1 MNDNPANNHLPAN
14 LTPQAR
20 QMLED
25 AYDRVL
31 EARALVLA
39 ASDVAEHIDAH
50 IRLRFAQEREQEIIS
65 EVLGGSGSVQGTGTG
80 TGPESRSS
88 SSDDPDFANVEE
100 EADEI
105 EVDGYFGYRGGSSST
120 GNAQSQTLFGSADLP
135 IHPPLVGHMRLK
147 SYLRERRHASLSVLT
162 DQELLINHAVANYET
177 IPEARRRFQH
187 HYIGLNMPQNYMHAF
202 ALQDRMLGPKRT
214 LSGSASDAAADAN
227 KSRGR
232 GKGKGKGRATAAAS
246 TTNHTAY
253 NEIPLPTTSAAAAT
267 ATTTRITTTGSAS
280 SLRTQSGRPIVD
292 ILEVDGGWRNRSAG
306 DEGYGPVSLH
316 GSVVSSSSAAKGG
329 GDGARRGSRRGGRA
343 TAAESSGQDRR
354 RSARHAAGGVE
365 AGAGAGI
372 GYVPCF
378 QADKNKFDNV
388 VAFTRPD

>member
-1 MNDNPANNHLPAN
+1 MNDNPANNHLPTN

-80 TGPESRSS
+80 PESRSS
-88 SSDDPDFANVEE
+88 SSDDPDFVNVEE

-105 EVDGYFGYRGGSSST
+105 EVDGYFGYRGSSSST
-120 GNAQSQTLFGSADLP
+120 GNAQSQTLFDSADLP

-214 LSGSASDAAADAN
+214 SCGSASDAAAATAD

-232 GKGKGKGRATAAAS
+232 GKGKGKGRATAATS
-246 TTNHTAY
+246 TTNHNTY
-253 NEIPLPTTSAAAAT
+253 NEIPLPATSAAAAAAT

-280 SLRTQSGRPIVD
+280 SLPTKSGRPIVD

-316 GSVVSSSSAAKGG
+316 GSVASSSSAAKAG
-329 GDGARRGSRRGGRA
+329 GDGARRGSRRGGRV
-343 TAAESSGQDRR
+343 TAAESSGQGRR

-372 GYVPCF
+372 G
-378 QADKNKFDNV
+378 
-388 VAFTRPD
+388 

>member
-1 MNDNPANNHLPAN
+1 MNDNPANDHLPAN

-80 TGPESRSS
+80 PESRSS
-88 SSDDPDFANVEE
+88 SSDDPDFVNVEE

-105 EVDGYFGYRGGSSST
+105 EVDGYFGYRGSSSST

-135 IHPPLVGHMRLK
+135 IHPPLVEHMRLK

-202 ALQDRMLGPKRT
+202 ALQDRMLGPKRSS
-214 LSGSASDAAADAN
+214 SGSASDAAAAD

-232 GKGKGKGRATAAAS
+232 GKDKGKGRATAAAS
-246 TTNHTAY
+246 TTNHTTY
-253 NEIPLPTTSAAAAT
+253 NEIPLPATSA
-267 ATTTRITTTGSAS
+267 ATTTRITTTGSGS
-280 SLRTQSGRPIVD
+280 SSRTQPGRPIVD
-292 ILEVDGGWRNRSAG
+292 VLEVDGGWRNRSAG

-316 GSVVSSSSAAKGG
+316 GSAALSSSAAKGG
-329 GDGARRGSRRGGRA
+329 GDGARRGSRRVGRA
-343 TAAESSGQDRR
+343 TAAESSGQSRR

-365 AGAGAGI
+365 AGAGVGI
-372 GYVPCF
+372 G
-378 QADKNKFDNV
+378 
-388 VAFTRPD
+388 